1 MFCMLSLIF
10 TAGFSP
16 WHINPDRILF
26 FFFASEALLPPPP
39 SVIVRLLSEWLLT
52 VKTNWGGGS
61 HREVGGGETGSDF
74 SGWVVKPVYRWSKCI
89 FLTAINASS
98 PNLFTVVFIAGSS
111 LYKRNPPQGN
121 ILLQVCKCI
130 GVSNLSLSPH
140 IWVTKKKTQKKN
152 RTFVLSLFLCSLQ

>member
-26 FFFASEALLPPPP
+26 FLPLRPCSPA
-39 SVIVRLLSEWLLT
+39 SVIVRLMSEWLLT

-140 IWVTKKKTQKKN
+140 MSYKKKKHKQN